1 MGYDMLSK
9 TSILFFI
16 LRDTQRLST
25 HFEVQLTVKII
36 LARVTIL
43 LFRVLSEWEKK
54 LRIYQL
60 SIASGAILM
69 GLGFAAQ
76 SNDHDKAED
85 FFKNN
90 LRQSGESYVS
100 SSIEQSL
107 EKRFRNLEV
116 EIADLDG
123 EDTRF
128 SIFTVQPLYDNQA
141 AGRATFFQGSIIAL
155 DDNETVNLGLG
166 QRWIL
171 NDGKAIAGINIFYD
185 NEWDVGHERMSIGG
199 ELLTSV
205 GDIRVNSYKALTNAK
220 TNDDGNEEKA
230 LDGMDMELALPLP
243 YLPST
248 RVHAKAF
255 EWEGEDGAR
264 DLEGDTI
271 SLRTALPYGFELE
284 AGRTSYDNSAKQDAD
299 FVTLS
304 FNIARFHNQQYVAQ
318 PTLVSDKAYQL
329 TDVTERRFEKVRRQ
343 NIIVKQLS
351 SSGAS
356 QGTIIIKGA
365 L

>member
-1 MGYDMLSK
+1 MGVGALRKLGLSAV
-9 TSILFFI
+9 SA
-16 LRDTQRLST
+16 
-25 HFEVQLTVKII
+25 VV
-36 LARVTIL
+36 
-43 LFRVLSEWEKK
+43 VLSW
-54 LRIYQL
+54 
-60 SIASGAILM
+60 S
-69 GLGFAAQ
+69 FAAQ
-76 SNDHDKAED
+76 GDDHAKAEA

-90 LRQSGESYVS
+90 MKRSAENRVS
-100 SSIEQSL
+100 SRIEQSI
-107 EKRFRNLEV
+107 ENRFRNLEV
-116 EIADLDG
+116 EITDLDG
-123 EDTRF
+123 DDTRY
-128 SIFTVQPLYDNQA
+128 SIFTVQPLYDNVA
-141 AGRATFFQGSIIAL
+141 AGRSSFFQGSIIAL
-155 DDNETVNLGLG
+155 DDNETLNLGLG
-166 QRWIL
+166 QRWML
-171 NDGKAIAGINIFYD
+171 NDNKIIAGLNIFYD

-230 LDGMDMELALPLP
+230 LDGMDMELAVPLP

-264 DLEGDTI
+264 DLKGDTI

-284 AGRTSYDNSAKQDAD
+284 AGTTLYDNSAKQDAD

-343 NIIVKQLS
+343 NISVKQLS

-356 QGTIIIKGA
+356 QGAIIIKGA

>member
-1 MGYDMLSK
+1 MRKLGLSAV
-9 TSILFFI
+9 SA
-16 LRDTQRLST
+16 
-25 HFEVQLTVKII
+25 VV
-36 LARVTIL
+36 
-43 LFRVLSEWEKK
+43 VLSW
-54 LRIYQL
+54 
-60 SIASGAILM
+60 S
-69 GLGFAAQ
+69 FAAQ
-76 SNDHDKAED
+76 GDDHAKAEA

-90 LRQSGESYVS
+90 MKRSAENRVS
-100 SSIEQSL
+100 SRIEQSI
-107 EKRFRNLEV
+107 ENRFRNLEV
-116 EIADLDG
+116 EITDLDG
-123 EDTRF
+123 DDTRY
-128 SIFTVQPLYDNQA
+128 SIFTVQPLYDNVA
-141 AGRATFFQGSIIAL
+141 AGRSSFFQGSIIAL
-155 DDNETVNLGLG
+155 DDNETLNLGLG
-166 QRWIL
+166 QRWML
-171 NDGKAIAGINIFYD
+171 NDNKIIAGLNIFYD

-230 LDGMDMELALPLP
+230 LDGMDMELAVPLP

-264 DLEGDTI
+264 DLKGDTI

-284 AGRTSYDNSAKQDAD
+284 AGTTLYDNSAKQDAD

-356 QGTIIIKGA
+356 QGAIIIKGA

>member
-1 MGYDMLSK
+1 M
-9 TSILFFI
+9 
-16 LRDTQRLST
+16 
-25 HFEVQLTVKII
+25 
-36 LARVTIL
+36 
-43 LFRVLSEWEKK
+43 
-54 LRIYQL
+54 RIYRL
-60 SIASGAILM
+60 SIASGAILI
-69 GLGFAAQ
+69 GLGLAAQ
-76 SNDHDKAED
+76 SNDQDKAEE

-90 LRQSGESYVS
+90 MRQSGEDYVTS
-100 SSIEQSL
+100 KIEQSI
-107 EKRFRNLEV
+107 EDRFRNV
-116 EIADLDG
+116 EIEITDLDG
-123 EDTRF
+123 DDTRY
-128 SIFTVQPLYDNQA
+128 SIFTVQPLYENLS
-141 AGRATFFQGSIIAL
+141 AGRVTFFQGSIIAL
-155 DDNETVNLGLG
+155 DDDETLNLGLG
-166 QRWIL
+166 QRWLL
-171 NDGKAIAGINIFYD
+171 NDGKAIAGLNIFYD

-205 GDIRVNSYKALTNAK
+205 GDIRVNSYKALTNDK

-248 RVHAKAF
+248 RIHAKAF
-255 EWEGEDGAR
+255 EWEGEDGAS

-284 AGRTSYDNSAKQDAD
+284 AGTTSYDNSAKQDAD
-299 FVTLS
+299 FVSLT
-304 FNIARFHNQQYVAQ
+304 FNVARFHNQQYVAQ
-318 PTLVSDKAYQL
+318 PTLFSDKAYQL

>member
-1 MGYDMLSK
+1 MRKLGLSAV
-9 TSILFFI
+9 SAI
-16 LRDTQRLST
+16 
-25 HFEVQLTVKII
+25 
-36 LARVTIL
+36 A
-43 LFRVLSEWEKK
+43 VLSW
-54 LRIYQL
+54 
-60 SIASGAILM
+60 S
-69 GLGFAAQ
+69 FAAQ
-76 SNDHDKAED
+76 SDDHAKAEA

-90 LRQSGESYVS
+90 MRQSGEDYVTS
-100 SSIEQSL
+100 KVEQSIES
-107 EKRFRNLEV
+107 RFRNLEI
-116 EIADLDG
+116 EITDLDG
-123 EDTRF
+123 DDTRY
-128 SIFTVQPLYDNQA
+128 SIFTVQPLYDNAA

-155 DDNETVNLGLG
+155 DDNETLNLGLG
-166 QRWIL
+166 QRWML
-171 NDGKAIAGINIFYD
+171 NDNKIIAGLNIFYD

-230 LDGMDMELALPLP
+230 LDGMDMELAVPLP

-271 SLRTALPYGFELE
+271 SLRTVLPYGFELE
-284 AGRTSYDNSAKQDAD
+284 AGTTSYDNNAKQDAD

-318 PTLVSDKAYQL
+318 PTLVSDQAYQL
-329 TDVTERRFEKVRRQ
+329 NDIKERRFEKVRRQ

-356 QGTIIIKGA
+356 QGAIIIKGA

>member
-1 MGYDMLSK
+1 MGVGALRKLGLSAV
-9 TSILFFI
+9 SA
-16 LRDTQRLST
+16 
-25 HFEVQLTVKII
+25 VV
-36 LARVTIL
+36 
-43 LFRVLSEWEKK
+43 VLSW
-54 LRIYQL
+54 
-60 SIASGAILM
+60 S
-69 GLGFAAQ
+69 FAAQ
-76 SNDHDKAED
+76 GDDHAKAEA

-90 LRQSGESYVS
+90 MKRSAENRVS
-100 SSIEQSL
+100 SRIEQSI
-107 EKRFRNLEV
+107 ENRFRNLEV
-116 EIADLDG
+116 EITDLDG
-123 EDTRF
+123 DDTRY
-128 SIFTVQPLYDNQA
+128 SIFTVQPLYDNVA
-141 AGRATFFQGSIIAL
+141 AGRSSFFQGSIIAL
-155 DDNETVNLGLG
+155 DDNETLNLGLG
-166 QRWIL
+166 QRWML
-171 NDGKAIAGINIFYD
+171 NDNKIIAGLNIFYD

-230 LDGMDMELALPLP
+230 LDGMDMELAVPLP

-264 DLEGDTI
+264 DLKGDTI

-284 AGRTSYDNSAKQDAD
+284 AGTKLYDNSAKQDAD

-356 QGTIIIKGA
+356 QGAIIIKGA